1 MSKKDNDNI
10 PNRGRSTSVTSETN
24 SYVDHSIAASTF
36 GAPPVEHDD
45 VAAAVACSQ
54 LLETP
59 LDEDDAFTSSVG
71 DNGKIH

>member
-45 VAAAVACSQ
+45 VAAVARSQ
-54 LLETP
+54 LLVNVKHKSK
-59 LDEDDAFTSSVG
+59 D
-71 DNGKIH
+71 